1 MSIPAAAQEKRRSP
15 AMCNLEPTLHRI
27 VTDLAARMGI
37 TVSSYLRR
45 LILADLKEKGLLPD
59 SVLAKLYLNRQ

>member
-1 MSIPAAAQEKRRSP
+1 MSIPAAAKEKRRSP
-15 AMCNLEPTLHRI
+15 ATCNLEPTLQRI
-27 VTDLAARMGI
+27 VTDVAAKMGL